1 MNYTALQRGVNTIT
15 QTRGFSPKPEMTRLY
30 TIFLTLSLVVFS
42 PSFSEAKTWLIHF
55 RDKNNSP
62 YSLDHPEAFLSQRAL
77 ERRQRLAVALDERDL
92 PVTPSY
98 VQALRDMGGE
108 VLVVSKWLN
117 LVIVVMPGSVTA
129 GDLQALPFVGAVT
142 DATGMRPGRGG
153 VSPFLGAETF
163 MPATPEQ
170 RVANGTSL
178 DYGASYNQIAM
189 IHGTGLHDR
198 GLRGQGMVI
207 AVLDAGFWEVDALPA
222 FDTLWS
228 YHRVLGTRDFVDPGG
243 GDVYASTIHQHGMM
257 VLSTMGGNLPGAIV
271 GTAPDASYYLIRTE
285 DADAEYIMEEYFWV
299 EGAEYADSL
308 GADIINSSLGYTVF
322 DDPEWSHTYADMNGH
337 TCPSTLGAEV
347 AATRGMVVCNSAG
360 NSGSS
365 PWMYVGAPADGDSV
379 CSVGAVDADGIYAA
393 FSSRGPTA
401 DGRLKPN
408 VAAQGQ
414 GTVVASPQGSI
425 WNGNGTSFS
434 APIIAGMTACL
445 WQAHP
450 TFDNMT
456 VIRTIQQSS
465 SQYNNPDDY
474 LGFGIPDYEK
484 ADSILTVLEQQGKNK
499 NLLTRL
505 YPNPFA
511 YYIELELN
519 LTLQQELR
527 ADIIDATGRIVFSGT
542 IRAYPGISVLTVGG
556 LGALSGGMYMLR
568 ITGAEGTAT
577 RKMIKK

>member
-1 MNYTALQRGVNTIT
+1 
-15 QTRGFSPKPEMTRLY
+15 MTRLY
-30 TIFLTLSLVVFS
+30 TILLIFFLSLFS
-42 PSFSEAKTWLIHF
+42 PSIMWAKTWLIYF
-55 RDKNNSP
+55 RDKNHSP

-77 ERRQRLAVALDERDL
+77 ERRQRLAVALDVHDL

-108 VLVVSKWLN
+108 VLVTSKWLN
-117 LVIVVMPGSVTA
+117 LVIVVLPDSVTA
-129 GDLQALPFVGAVT
+129 GDLQALSFIGAVG

-153 VSPFLGAETF
+153 ESPFLGAETF
-163 MPATPEQ
+163 RPAAPEK
-170 RVANGTSL
+170 RGTKGTSL

-189 IHGTGLHDR
+189 INGTGLHNR
-198 GLRGQGMVI
+198 GFRGQGMVI
-207 AVLDAGFWEVDALPA
+207 AVLDAGFWEVDTLPA
-222 FDTLWS
+222 FDTLWAH
-228 YHRVLGTRDFVDPGG
+228 HRILGTRDFVNPG
-243 GDVYASTIHQHGMM
+243 GDVFASTIHQHGMM
-257 VLSTMGGNLPGAIV
+257 VLSTMGGNLSGAIV

-285 DADAEYIMEEYFWV
+285 DANAEYIMEEYFWV

-322 DDPEWSHTYADMNGH
+322 DNSVWSHTYADMNGH
-337 TCPSTLGAEV
+337 TCPSTLGAEA

-360 NSGSS
+360 NSGNS

-379 CSVGAVDADGIYAA
+379 FSVGAVDAGGLYAA

-408 VAAQGQ
+408 VVAQGQ
-414 GTVVASPQGSI
+414 GAVIASPQGGI

-434 APIIAGMTACL
+434 SPIIAGMTACL

-450 TFDNMT
+450 TFNNMT
-456 VIRTIQQSS
+456 VIRAIQQSS
-465 SQYNNPDDY
+465 SQYYNPDDY

-484 ADSILTVLEQQGKNK
+484 ADSILTVLEQKGKTK

-511 YYIELELN
+511 YYFVLELN
-519 LTLQQELR
+519 LALQQDLR
-527 ADIIDATGRIVFSGT
+527 ADLIDVTGRVVFSGT
-542 IRAYPGISVLTVGG
+542 VRAYPGISVLTIAG
-556 LGALSGGMYMLR
+556 LGGLSGGIYMVR
-568 ITGAEGTAT
+568 ITGAEGTDT
-577 RKMIKK
+577 RKLIKK